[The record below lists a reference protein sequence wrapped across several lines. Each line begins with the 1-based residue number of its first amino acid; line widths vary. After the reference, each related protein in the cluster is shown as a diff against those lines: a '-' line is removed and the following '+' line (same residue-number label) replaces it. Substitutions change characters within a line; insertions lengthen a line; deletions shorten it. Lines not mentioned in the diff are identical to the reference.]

1 MLIAS
6 QHLGA
11 THLKGFLCLLAE
23 GGQGR
28 CRGRANTAV
37 VPPSRLPQLQQGE
50 LSWARLGCAC
60 WQPPAKGS
68 RSAGDCVHREN
79 EHIQMLYVLAA
90 HQYRFL
96 H

>member
-37 VPPSRLPQLQQGE
+37 VRPSRLPQLQQGE
-50 LSWARLGCAC
+50 LSWAGLG
-60 WQPPAKGS
+60 W
-68 RSAGDCVHREN
+68 AGLC
-79 EHIQMLYVLAA
+79 MLAA
-90 HQYRFL
+90 PGQREQECR
-96 H
+96 

>member
-28 CRGRANTAV
+28 CRGRANTVV

-50 LSWARLGCAC
+50 LGWAGLC
-60 WQPPAKGS
+60 
-68 RSAGDCVHREN
+68 
-79 EHIQMLYVLAA
+79 MLAA
-90 HQYRFL
+90 PGQREQECR
-96 H
+96 

>member
-50 LSWARLGCAC
+50 LGWAGLG
-60 WQPPAKGS
+60 
-68 RSAGDCVHREN
+68 
-79 EHIQMLYVLAA
+79 
-90 HQYRFL
+90 
-96 H
+96 